1 MMSPSIPFVVSPSI
15 PFVVSPSIPFV
26 VSPSIPFVVSPS
38 IPFVESPSKKIVRGE
53 EATSRPKVERRRLE
67 PHGPSLALHDSG
79 ARRFLN
85 SVRGEPVKP

>member
-1 MMSPSIPFVVSPSI
+1 MNQ
-15 PFVVSPSIPFV
+15 
-26 VSPSIPFVVSPS
+26 
-38 IPFVESPSKKIVRGE
+38 ETVRGE

-79 ARRFLN
+79 ARRFLS